1 MKKFNTPISLAMSL
15 LMCTSM
21 IAQTA
26 ERTLVKSFNLK
37 ENKTV
42 VLDLKGQVEVQ
53 HWKNDLVRIQIG
65 INLENASDAVL
76 KSLIAAGRYNL
87 TDVADKNGL
96 VISSPTL
103 DKEITIKGQLLKEHL
118 TYTIFLPEDV
128 SVKIADESS
137 TTVENVKENSSAL

>member
-1 MKKFNTPISLAMSL
+1 MKNFKAPISLAMSL

-21 IAQTA
+21 IAQSA

-87 TDVADKNGL
+87 TAVEDNNGL

-103 DKEITIKGQLLKEHL
+103 DKEITIKGQSLKEYL
-118 TYTIFLPEDV
+118 TYTVFLPEDI

-137 TTVENVKENSSAL
+137 TTVEIVKENSSEL